1 MSSELEDNLLFSKSN
16 RTSEQIS
23 SLVIGGE
30 ELNDVQSIGTVSVF
44 GSESETRILDEP
56 SKYVSE
62 HHQPLDSLHS
72 SMQSSN
78 SPRQSLNLTVQS
90 LNTSQSMHKNE
101 SPNDKSESRK
111 SKAVQYALYSLL
123 SIVSASIVMI
133 IWYTSW
139 SEQKTIIDEIG
150 TTQTVNS
157 NYSNC
162 QVWDITGDGFCDDEA
177 NTLKCGYDFNDCC
190 QMGNDRTLCEDCFC
204 FASED
209 ERVLIQEKHF
219 KRCSMKIY
227 QHHLGN
233 ELCDLNRNNEDH
245 FFDAGDCCLE
255 DVSCQVSFFNIT
267 DEIQKY
273 CPENPCIKSNIF
285 CVQEE
290 LGNGRCE
297 DYNNGPYCDYD
308 LGDCCLSCG
317 NSVQLLSEESDDGCC
332 VCSCKQADNCN
343 TNHANNWIIG

>member
-1 MSSELEDNLLFSKSN
+1 
-16 RTSEQIS
+16 
-23 SLVIGGE
+23 
-30 ELNDVQSIGTVSVF
+30 
-44 GSESETRILDEP
+44 
-56 SKYVSE
+56 
-62 HHQPLDSLHS
+62 
-72 SMQSSN
+72 
-78 SPRQSLNLTVQS
+78 
-90 LNTSQSMHKNE
+90 
-101 SPNDKSESRK
+101 
-111 SKAVQYALYSLL
+111 
-123 SIVSASIVMI
+123 MI

-162 QVWDITGDGFCDDEA
+162 QVWDIAGDGFCDDEA
-177 NTLKCGYDFNDCC
+177 NTVECGYDFNDCC
-190 QMGNDRTLCEDCFC
+190 QIGNDRTLCEDCFC

-219 KRCSMKIY
+219 ERCSMKIY

-317 NSVQLLSEESDDGCC
+317 SSVQLLSEESDGGCC
-332 VCSCKQADNCN
+332 ECSCKQAENCN
-343 TNHANNWIIG
+343 PNNWILG